1 MSDGAGQLDA
11 GALRREILG
20 RTKRV
25 VVKVGSAVLTSDKGL
40 EPAIVGRLVH
50 QIAALHD
57 QGLEV
62 VLVSSGAVAA
72 GRTRIRQSV
81 QNSGAIDFA
90 ELPSRQAASAIGQ
103 SRLMHEYDEAF
114 SRYGKTV
121 AQLLLTR
128 EDLRSRA
135 RFRNARNTMRRLLD
149 WGVIPIVN
157 ENDTVAVAELKF
169 GDNDTLASLIVDLVG
184 ADLFVNLTSADG
196 VFDKNPDKH
205 PDAACVPLIADIES
219 LDIEAMCDGKTSVGS
234 GGMYSKLRAARRAAQ
249 LGVPT
254 LIVSGKDGSGKDG
267 TGTGQQALTRIFAG
281 EVLGTLVLPCGRLVS
296 HRKFWLAYHDD
307 PAGTV
312 SVDAGAAKALREN
325 GKSLLPAGIRKV
337 EGRFERGALVRIVD
351 LDGRHVGVGLSNYS
365 GEELTR
371 IKGRKSSEL
380 AEVLGSAPYP
390 EAVHRDNLL
399 LDAAL

>member
-1 MSDGAGQLDA
+1 MSQEAARPDA

-20 RTKRV
+20 RTKCV
-25 VVKVGSAVLTSDKGL
+25 VVKVGSAVLTSEKGL
-40 EPAIVGRLVH
+40 DPGIVGRLVD
-50 QIAALHD
+50 QIAALHA
-57 QGLEV
+57 QNLEV

-72 GRTRIRQSV
+72 GRTRIRQNRLDAS
-81 QNSGAIDFA
+81 NIDFA

-114 SRYGKTV
+114 SRFGKTV
-121 AQLLLTR
+121 AQILLTR

-135 RFRNARNTMRRLLD
+135 RFRNARNTIRRLLD

-196 VFDKNPDKH
+196 VFDKNPDKF
-205 PDAACVPLIADIES
+205 PDACCVPLIEDIES
-219 LDIEAMCDGKTSVGS
+219 LDIEGMCDGKTSVGS

-254 LIVSGKDGSGKDG
+254 LIVSGKSAL
-267 TGTGQQALTRIFAG
+267 ALTRIFAG

-296 HRKFWLAYHDD
+296 HRKFWVAYHDD

-351 LDGRHVGVGLSNYS
+351 LDGRHVGVGLANYS

-371 IKGRKSSEL
+371 IQGRKSSEL